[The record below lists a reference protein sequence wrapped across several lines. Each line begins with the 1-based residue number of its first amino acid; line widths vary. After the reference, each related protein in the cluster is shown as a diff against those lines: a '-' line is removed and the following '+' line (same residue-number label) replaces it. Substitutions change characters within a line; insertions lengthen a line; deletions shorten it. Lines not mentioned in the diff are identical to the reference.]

1 MCQWR
6 ILLCG
11 FRCERY
17 TYDNNGNL
25 LTRRARD
32 GQSISFAYDLLN
44 RLTGKT
50 TPVAADRVAYS
61 YDLLGR
67 RLAATYPA
75 GTAAAQEG
83 NVANVYDKVG
93 RLLSTASRGGKLLAY
108 QYDPAG
114 NRTRTTMPDGT
125 ALFVQYG
132 YDSLNRVT
140 SIKENGSVNLA
151 TYAYDDLSRRTAV
164 TLGNGN
170 VMSYGYNGDDTLAS
184 LGHNLQGAV
193 ATNDVTLGYGYNQVD
208 QINSRTL
215 SNAAYLWNGHYNV
228 NRPYTANGLNQ
239 YATSG
244 PKALSYDARGNLG
257 GDGTWTF
264 AYDVENRLLNATR
277 SGLAASFAY
286 DTVGRLATTTNAG
299 VAAKYMYDGD
309 DLVAEY
315 NSANTL
321 VRRYIHG
328 PGIDEPLAWYEGAAL
343 ATKRYF
349 QADHQGSIIA
359 VTDQAGAPIS
369 QFSYGPYGEPSSL
382 TGSEFRYTGQRL
394 VAGVGLYYYKARF
407 YSPYLG
413 RFLQTDP
420 IGTADDMNMYAYVGS
435 DPVNGIDP
443 SGLKIVIVG
452 SPEFKQAVESDL
464 SKIRSQPGGETLIK
478 KLEAT
483 PLINKI
489 VPSSDGRNYARGS
502 YGKSS
507 GSTIE
512 YNPRKNT
519 GGQDSNGSNIRPP
532 FVGLGHE
539 LGHAR
544 AYNLGKQ
551 VAPPA
556 PSTIAPGTTPKSE
569 IHSMANENMI
579 RKEHGLPER
588 PSYAPS
594 APQAS
599 VSGANSKAPE
609 SPFATGSNLASGPK

>member
-1 MCQWR
+1 V
-6 ILLCG
+6 
-11 FRCERY
+11 
-17 TYDNNGNL
+17 TDANAN
-25 LTRRARD
+25 
-32 GQSISFAYDLLN
+32 LN

-184 LGHNLQGAV
+184 LGHNLQGATT
-193 ATNDVTLGYGYNQVD
+193 TNDVTLGYGYNQVD

-215 SNAAYLWNGHYNV
+215 SNASYLWKGHYNV

-239 YATSG
+239 YTASG
-244 PKALSYDARGNLG
+244 AKTLSHDPRGNLS

-286 DTVGRLATTTNAG
+286 DTVGRLATTTNVG
-299 VAAKYMYDGD
+299 VTGKYMYDGD

-315 NSANTL
+315 NSANAL
-321 VRRYIHG
+321 VRRTIHG
-328 PGIDEPLAWYEGAAL
+328 PGIDEPLAWYEGTAL

-420 IGTADDMNMYAYVGS
+420 IGTADDMNRYAYVKN
-435 DPVNGIDP
+435 DPLNYTDSTGEFAQLFWGAAIGGGVDAFAQFAENGY
-443 SGLKIVIVG
+443 SWSRFKQNYSVTRGIVAAGAGALTGGASALISRGATAVATPALRAVG
-452 SPEFKQAVESDL
+452 SS
-464 SKIRSQPGGETLIK
+464 I
-478 KLEAT
+478 
-483 PLINKI
+483 
-489 VPSSDGRNYARGS
+489 AR
-502 YGKSS
+502 
-507 GSTIE
+507 
-512 YNPRKNT
+512 RAA
-519 GGQDSNGSNIRPP
+519 SNGAVGAAAGASQTAIVNQIPGQKKNSVIQGALLGGAFGAAGSVVADGIPAVNAAIKESSRNGYSVTSNFID
-532 FVGLGHE
+532 
-539 LGHAR
+539 
-544 AYNLGKQ
+544 
-551 VAPPA
+551 
-556 PSTIAPGTTPKSE
+556 
-569 IHSMANENMI
+569 
-579 RKEHGLPER
+579 
-588 PSYAPS
+588 YATDNSIVKYSKAS
-594 APQAS
+594 AAS
-599 VSGANSKAPE
+599 VSAGNAAGNATSSLGAFSDAFTSKA
-609 SPFATGSNLASGPK
+609 K